1 MDIIKSVFFAF
12 LLMQIIEYCIP
23 NKSYVQ
29 YIKFYGG
36 LMIIAMIASSVI
48 ELMTGTDWMGRLYN
62 RFQSQLEAGDLKTKL
77 EIYDNTSADKI
88 LKAYSDEISGKVR
101 AITMDN
107 GLEFVSCKV
116 VFELDEDSEFYGY
129 LKNISVSVRKK
140 YGAKD
145 GDSNG
150 AVNVIIKNIQ
160 KEISDF
166 YNLNMGN
173 INVNIK

>member
-23 NKSYVQ
+23 NKSYIQ

-36 LMIIAMIASSVI
+36 LMIIAMVASAVI
-48 ELMTGTDWMGRLYN
+48 EMMTGTDWMGRMYN
-62 RFQSQLEAGDLKTKL
+62 RFQSQLETGDLRTKL

-88 LKAYSDEISGKVR
+88 LQAYSDEISGKVR
-101 AITMDN
+101 DITRDN

-116 VFELDEDSEFYGY
+116 VFELDEDSDYYGH

-145 GDSNG
+145 EGGNA

-166 YNLNMGN
+166 YNLNMEN